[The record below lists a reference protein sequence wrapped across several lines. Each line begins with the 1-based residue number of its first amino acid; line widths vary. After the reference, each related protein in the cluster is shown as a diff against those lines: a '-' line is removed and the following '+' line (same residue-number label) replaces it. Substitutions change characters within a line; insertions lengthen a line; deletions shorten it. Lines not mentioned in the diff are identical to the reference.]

1 MKTEHHQ
8 RRNKTFPSAVV
19 CESLTPAEFTHR
31 VSGFSQTP
39 KQHLLTMWV
48 RRPRQLV
55 LWTERRE
62 KSREGGRHSDKQHKP
77 GLVFVFSS
85 EPDRWSIL
93 GADADMEKLK
103 ISDINTLANI
113 TRFLQ
118 WSLKMCLSKHISML
132 WGRML
137 TVWCVLTPENTT
149 PPSTALTSTEA
160 LNPKCGSDWTVGPL
174 VWTPASSSEQTTCSL
189 CPCGLTAVHSLHLP
203 VDGIFY
209 HQRTD
214 EELSPPETH
223 TD

>member
-85 EPDRWSIL
+85 EPDRRSIL
-93 GADADMEKLK
+93 GADADMGKLK

-118 WSLKMCLSKHISML
+118 CVYQSISACYEAGCWLSDVFSLLKTQRLLLQLSPAQRHWTQS
-132 WGRML
+132 
-137 TVWCVLTPENTT
+137 V
-149 PPSTALTSTEA
+149 ALTEPSA
-160 LNPKCGSDWTVGPL
+160 
-174 VWTPASSSEQTTCSL
+174 
-189 CPCGLTAVHSLHLP
+189 
-203 VDGIFY
+203 
-209 HQRTD
+209 R
-214 EELSPPETH
+214 
-223 TD
+223 

>member
-85 EPDRWSIL
+85 EPDRRSIL

-132 WGRML
+132 WRQDVDCLMCSHSWKHNASFYSSHQHRGIKPK
-137 TVWCVLTPENTT
+137 VWLWLNRRPVSLD
-149 PPSTALTSTEA
+149 PS
-160 LNPKCGSDWTVGPL
+160 
-174 VWTPASSSEQTTCSL
+174 
-189 CPCGLTAVHSLHLP
+189 
-203 VDGIFY
+203 
-209 HQRTD
+209 
-214 EELSPPETH
+214 ELKWA
-223 TD
+223 DDM

>member
-93 GADADMEKLK
+93 GADADMGKLK

-118 WSLKMCLSKHISML
+118 CVYQSISACYG
-132 WGRML
+132 GRML

-160 LNPKCGSDWTVGPL
+160 
-174 VWTPASSSEQTTCSL
+174 
-189 CPCGLTAVHSLHLP
+189 
-203 VDGIFY
+203 
-209 HQRTD
+209 
-214 EELSPPETH
+214 
-223 TD
+223 